1 MTLKCDEMCGAFGGP
16 CPIAFFLLAMNS
28 FHLLPLENNK

>member
-1 MTLKCDEMCGAFGGP
+1 MCGAFGGP

-28 FHLLPLENNK
+28 FYLLPLENNNNNNKLFF